1 MPLMK
6 LTKYWEF
13 LEELGGIV
21 KQEKDLEALKKELK
35 TKIALDSSSTVNE
48 INRWSTEEA
57 MEKFSDL
64 GLSECSFQTLEKI
77 WKSNHDGAFEGYLAD
92 EILLLIVN
100 SKETI
105 INETLSFESRVG
117 Y

>member
-6 LTKYWEF
+6 MTKYWEF

-21 KQEKDLEALKKELK
+21 KQEKDVKTLKKELK
-35 TKIALDSSSTVNE
+35 QKVSVDSTMNE
-48 INRWSTEEA
+48 INTWSKEEA

-92 EILLLIVN
+92 EILLLIVK

-105 INETLSFESRVG
+105 INETLSFESKVG

>member
-21 KQEKDLEALKKELK
+21 KQEKDVKTLKKELK
-35 TKIALDSSSTVNE
+35 TISLDNTMNE
-48 INRWSTEEA
+48 INTWSTEEA

-77 WKSNHDGAFEGYLAD
+77 WKSNHDGSFEGYLAD
-92 EILLLIVN
+92 EILLLIVK